1 MWLGW
6 SGGGGEESVTDLSGR
21 FIRESEDG
29 EATERDAVN
38 SVQGEN
44 FLNQN
49 GGLSAAYMGLNERG
63 GIARK
68 NRAKLCWIEEFEF
81 RVQVRGSIA

>member
-1 MWLGW
+1 VWLGW